1 MAIIHVLIPN
11 MRIVKKH
18 KNLRKKIKGIGGVRS
33 FVKNKVPITKL
44 YSRGNKKIT
53 DSTDSQGSDMGW
65 LRR

>member
-1 MAIIHVLIPN
+1 MMVVLVLGRACKIAPAMA
-11 MRIVKKH
+11 M
-18 KNLRKKIKGIGGVRS
+18 GVRS